1 MNYNVQE
8 CKYQGFARE
17 GGQDALQKKDRM
29 TLNAHSSSFLPKEK
43 NMRYNLRNTSVSV
56 PRIYTDRFK
65 NVFSNR
71 IIFRYDM

>member
-1 MNYNVQE
+1 MSV
-8 CKYQGFARE
+8 
-17 GGQDALQKKDRM
+17 LPV
-29 TLNAHSSSFLPKEK
+29 LPKEK

-56 PRIYTDRFK
+56 SRIYTDRFK